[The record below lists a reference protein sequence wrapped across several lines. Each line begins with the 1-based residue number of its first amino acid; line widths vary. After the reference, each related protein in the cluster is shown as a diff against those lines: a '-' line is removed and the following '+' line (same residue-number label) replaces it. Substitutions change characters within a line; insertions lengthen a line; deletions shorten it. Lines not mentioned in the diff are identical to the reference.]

1 MGKRGKGGELMKKNQ
16 IKSYRMIMM
25 QEHLDYLGKD
35 WINPIQDL
43 ATKYTG
49 FEYAYIVHDQDVDV
63 DGNPTAP
70 HVHLMARFG
79 SSAMTKTLGEWA
91 ELLDVPTSAIQ
102 KWRRWNNGLSYLIH
116 ETSEAKFKHQ
126 YDVTQ
131 VHANFDYVATMT
143 KIRHEVAIDTMLSAN
158 QALDELVLY
167 PIDEIVERR
176 NEFKNKI
183 KGSQRNSFNQQ
194 SKILVSNLLDDVPAK
209 KLINVIWLW
218 GPTGIGKT
226 KSARELAESWGD
238 YYVTGADN
246 DSLQG
251 YQFEKTWILDD
262 MRPTMFNS
270 VGEFLRLLDP
280 HATSRIAPARYH
292 NINLGLVENIII
304 TSPDLPYE
312 AFNGFIG
319 ADAED
324 EDQLERRLTEVT
336 RIDQQKIASI

>member
-1 MGKRGKGGELMKKNQ
+1 
-16 IKSYRMIMM
+16 
-25 QEHLDYLGKD
+25 
-35 WINPIQDL
+35 
-43 ATKYTG
+43 
-49 FEYAYIVHDQDVDV
+49 
-63 DGNPTAP
+63 
-70 HVHLMARFG
+70 MARFG
-79 SSAMTKTLGEWA
+79 SSAMTKPLGEWA
-91 ELLDVPTSAIQ
+91 KLLDVPVSAIQ

-116 ETSEAKFKHQ
+116 ETSEAKFKHH

-143 KIRHEVAIDTMLSAN
+143 KIRHDVAIDTMLGAN
-158 QALDELVLY
+158 EALDELVLY

-183 KGSQRNSFNQQ
+183 KGSQRNVFNQQ
-194 SKILVSNLLDDVPAK
+194 SKILISNLLEDVPAK
-209 KLINVIWLW
+209 ELANVIWLW

-226 KSARELAESWGD
+226 KAARELAESWGD

-251 YQFEKTWILDD
+251 YQFQKTWILDD

-270 VGEFLRLLDP
+270 IGEFLRLLDP

-304 TSPDLPYE
+304 TSPDLPSE

-319 ADAED
+319 VDDED